1 MKTCNITGSDC
12 MMSLRYCNDSL
23 KMSNSMLHVLQS
35 IRDLLLLRR
44 AVPLLSLQDA
54 CSSLLPPSDLMQM
67 WLRSQ
72 NTNPATAPF
81 LNLTSEG
88 QIMVGEKRKMTPFG
102 SSQQVNPIN

>member
-1 MKTCNITGSDC
+1 
-12 MMSLRYCNDSL
+12 
-23 KMSNSMLHVLQS
+23 MLHVLQA
-35 IRDLLLLRR
+35 DLLLLCG

-54 CSSLLPPSDLMQM
+54 SSSLLPPSDLMQT

-72 NTNPATAPF
+72 NTNSATAPF
-81 LNLTSEG
+81 LDLTSEG